1 MENPSRCAEFD
12 VVQLMQVKIKEV
24 IDSINSYV
32 NNDFCEKGVRV
43 FSANGLRHVE
53 EDVDCFR
60 KELYSLG
67 ENILRLSKKF
77 QE

>member
-32 NNDFCEKGVRV
+32 NNDL
-43 FSANGLRHVE
+43 A
-53 EDVDCFR
+53 
-60 KELYSLG
+60 
-67 ENILRLSKKF
+67 KKALV
-77 QE
+77 